1 MTASTLSSTAV
12 SLGDDLR
19 PRQADVG
26 LDAPGFFRAWSS
38 SFLVYFFPN
47 VVGRLWTRV
56 SLARAVVVAILN
68 LAIAPL
74 WIVLVVGSYEALDRA
89 MLRVSL
95 VGDYVADP
103 FGRFVGVLKS
113 VPGQFYELWNDRTMF
128 SAFEH
133 FVMLGAAA
141 FVFFTGLAIL
151 FFVLLPLAARPGP
164 NKPCVKHTF
173 ARCF

>member
-1 MTASTLSSTAV
+1 
-12 SLGDDLR
+12 
-19 PRQADVG
+19 
-26 LDAPGFFRAWSS
+26 
-38 SFLVYFFPN
+38 
-47 VVGRLWTRV
+47 
-56 SLARAVVVAILN
+56 
-68 LAIAPL
+68 
-74 WIVLVVGSYEALDRA
+74 

-95 VGDYVADP
+95 VGDYVAEP

-151 FFVLLPLAARPGP
+151 FFVLLPLAAQPGP
-164 NKPCVKHTF
+164 NKPCVKHTLRGASEHGVDSCVEPDYFGDVSGADRVSLF
-173 ARCF
+173 AESGELHFAGDDCFEFADAVDAGIAFGGGAAGLSHG